1 MLVCRL
7 VEEKIKKK
15 IQQILI
21 GLVIWLGYLSDMTS
35 NGVLLDVT
43 DIAKNK

>member
-1 MLVCRL
+1 LDDQRPM
-7 VEEKIKKK
+7 K
-15 IQQILI
+15 
-21 GLVIWLGYLSDMTS
+21 GYLSDMTS